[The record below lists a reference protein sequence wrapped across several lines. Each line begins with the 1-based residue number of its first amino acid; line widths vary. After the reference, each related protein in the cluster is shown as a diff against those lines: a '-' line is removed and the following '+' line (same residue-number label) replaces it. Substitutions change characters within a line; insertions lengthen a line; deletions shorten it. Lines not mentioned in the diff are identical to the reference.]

1 MGWYDVRDGNPL
13 KQRLGA
19 GRPLVGVFTRMP
31 SLEVVEIC
39 AHAGCDFV
47 IVDREHAP
55 IGWERTAAMVAAAG
69 NAGTAPLVRVPNGS
83 REQISKALDTGAHG
97 VMVPQVET
105 AGAAHSAV
113 AATRYGPEGT
123 RGAAGSPRNG
133 YGIVMGYAEY
143 MPAAN
148 LSTFI
153 MIQIESVAAVDHVEE
168 IASVEGI
175 DCLFIGLTDL
185 SVDLG
190 HPGEYEHPEVET
202 FVDRV
207 MTAASSH
214 DLPVGVPVTGAEM
227 ANRYLERG
235 VDLVATGDTGL
246 LAWSARQFAEGIDR
260 SSA

>member
-13 KQRLGA
+13 KQRLSA
-19 GRPLVGVFTRMP
+19 KHPLVGVFTRMP
-31 SLEVVEIC
+31 ALEVVEIC

-55 IGWERTAAMVAAAG
+55 IGWEKTAAMVAAAG
-69 NAGTAPLVRVPNGS
+69 NAGTAPLVRVPKGS

-105 AGAAHSAV
+105 AEEARDAV
-113 AATRYGPEGT
+113 AATRYGPDGT

-148 LSTFI
+148 QSTFV
-153 MIQIESVAAVDHVEE
+153 MIQVESVAAVENIEE
-168 IASVEGI
+168 IAAVEGI

-190 HPGEYEHPEVET
+190 HPGEYEHPEVEGL
-202 FVDRV
+202 VDRV
-207 MTAASSH
+207 MATASRH
-214 DLPVGVPVTGAEM
+214 DLPVGVPVSDSEM
-227 ANRYLERG
+227 ADRYLVRG
-235 VDLVATGDTGL
+235 VGLVATGDTGL
-246 LAWSARQFAEGIDR
+246 LAWSARRFVEGIDR